1 MKRYFVKLE
10 YTAQASVMFD
20 INEHQLKEALGEE
33 RLGSL
38 EGDDLEKAKE
48 LFERTGEDIANDIS
62 QFTWDN
68 QPCQLGDLDFTLRQD
83 YRTEQAAEADDS
95 GQPACTEIEAREVV
109 VRLNR
114 VAWLN
119 DVEVE
124 EHESTY

>member
-10 YTAQASVMFD
+10 YTAQVSVMFD

-38 EGDDLEKAKE
+38 EGNDLEKAKV
-48 LFERTGEDIANDIS
+48 LFENTGEDIADEIS

-68 QPCQLGDLDFTLRQD
+68 QPFQLGDLDFTLRQY
-83 YRTEQAAEADDS
+83 YRSHEAAEADDS
-95 GQPACTEIEAREVV
+95 GQPPCTEVEAREVV

-114 VAWLN
+114 VAWLD
-119 DVEVE
+119 DVDVE
-124 EHESTY
+124 EHESPY